1 MNAERDTLVKKIF
14 TFMPLVHRKFFKG
27 MHLKKNIHKM
37 QLLRL
42 IAEADGMP
50 MKYYGEALYISKP
63 NLTKMINRL
72 IEAGFVE
79 RKHNEK
85 DRRMITIFMTHKGRS
100 YMENEKQAM
109 KAKMLEKLQ
118 VLSDEEV
125 TALTYHFNEME
136 KILEKLS

>member
-79 RKHNEK
+79 RKHNEE
-85 DRRMITIFMTHKGRS
+85 DRRMITIFMTQKGRS
-100 YMENEKQAM
+100 YMEEEKQAM

-125 TALTYHFNEME
+125 SALTYHFNEME